1 MIGLENPNEIH
12 PYIKT
17 NLWKKT
23 PMTTSFLKIV
33 ISDII
38 EYIVMI
44 AYQLYNKKNSMIEI
58 FLVPLQANILLL
70 CKC

>member
-23 PMTTSFLKIV
+23 HVTTSFLKIV

-38 EYIVMI
+38 EYILMI
-44 AYQLYNKKNSMIEI
+44 AYRLYTKKLND
-58 FLVPLQANILLL
+58 
-70 CKC
+70 

>member
-17 NLWKKT
+17 NLRKKT
-23 PMTTSFLKIV
+23 RMTTYFLKIV

-38 EYIVMI
+38 EYILMI
-44 AYQLYNKKNSMIEI
+44 AYRLYKKKT
-58 FLVPLQANILLL
+58 Q
-70 CKC
+70 